1 MFRAIVNGSLMLKH
15 VIQIKNGIME
25 HVYVSVKIIVNAK
38 KITIEILAHAF
49 VKMVSISK
57 VLLISNYV

>member
-25 HVYVSVKIIVNAK
+25 HVYVSLKIIVNAK

>member
-25 HVYVSVKIIVNAK
+25 HVYGSVKIIVNAK

>member
-38 KITIEILAHAF
+38 KIAVEILAHAF

>member
-15 VIQIKNGIME
+15 VIQIKNGIIE

-38 KITIEILAHAF
+38 KITVEILAHAF

>member
-38 KITIEILAHAF
+38 KITVEILAHAF

>member
-1 MFRAIVNGSLMLKH
+1 MFRAIVNGSLTLKH